1 MLIST
6 QTDALYNRFGLK
18 EALRILAEVG
28 FEAYD
33 VSLFAVQKK
42 EDDPLNG
49 EYFREYAKEIRAYA
63 DSLGIVC
70 NQTHAIFPPVRG
82 DEEDPARYQTL
93 LRHLEISGIL
103 GAKASVVHPAQ
114 HLPYLKNKEALR
126 AYNMEFYRG
135 LIPYCEK
142 FNIKIAVENMWQR
155 YYSKGSNRICR
166 SVCAAPA
173 EFKDYMDALNS
184 PRFIALLDVGH
195 VSLVG
200 EDMTEMIHTLGSH
213 LRALHLHD
221 TDTFSDLHIAPFH
234 GRIDYQ
240 EVTQALAD
248 IDYQGDITLEA
259 DNFYAGI
266 PADDLEL
273 NTATAAYL
281 CAVAK
286 ALRRM
291 IQSKKK

>member
-6 QTDALYNRFGLK
+6 QTDALYARFGLK
-18 EALRILAEVG
+18 EAIRILAEVG

-33 VSLFAVQKK
+33 VSLFSLKA
-42 EDDPLNG
+42 EDALNG
-49 EYFREYAKEIRAYA
+49 ENFREYAGEIRAYA

-82 DEEDPARYQTL
+82 DEEDPVRYQTL

-103 GAKASVVHPAQ
+103 GAKASVVHPI
-114 HLPYLKNKEALR
+114 HYIPYLKNKEILKKM
-126 AYNMEFYRG
+126 NMEFYRG

-142 FNIKIAVENMWQR
+142 FNIKIATENMWQR
-155 YYSKGSNRICR
+155 YYSKGGNRICR
-166 SVCAAPA
+166 SACSSPA
-173 EFKDYMDALNS
+173 DFRDYLDTLNS
-184 PRFIALLDVGH
+184 PWIVACLDIGH

-200 EDMTEMIHTLGSH
+200 EDMTEMIHTLGHDH
-213 LRALHLHD
+213 LQALHIHD

-234 GRIDYQ
+234 GRIDFQ

-248 IDYQGDITLEA
+248 IDYQGDLTLEP
-259 DNFYAGI
+259 DHFYNNV

-281 CAVAK
+281 CAVTK

-291 IQSKKK
+291 VESKKK